1 MWRDRTLKVLLVL
14 FGLVF
19 LAFVYPLA
27 LSVLHPDKASE
38 ADAMMIS
45 IYVALGAFLLLAA
58 RNPSR
63 HRSLIAFA
71 GWANL
76 AHAAVMALMAIGLA
90 SDRSGLLIAAAIF
103 APIGISLLAL
113 RPRVESVGQAKAV
126 AAQTKRYLR
135 QSTRVDVC

>member
-1 MWRDRTLKVLLVL
+1 MWRDRALKILLVL

-19 LAFVYPLA
+19 LAFIYPLA

-38 ADAMMIS
+38 GDAMMIS

-71 GWANL
+71 GWANIT
-76 AHAAVMALMAIGLA
+76 HAVVMAVMAIRLA
-90 SDRSGLLIAAAIF
+90 SDRSGLLVAAAISG
-103 APIGISLLAL
+103 PIGFSLLAL
-113 RPRVESVGQAKAV
+113 RPPKEFVGQAN
-126 AAQTKRYLR
+126 AAGA
-135 QSTRVDVC
+135 